1 MPLEIITA
9 PNPLLVTNEVAREH
23 LSMDPAMDD
32 AVLNPLIA
40 AASAA
45 VQTYIGR
52 PLAVG
57 AYKETVRLS
66 RPVPEL
72 ALSRWPVVAVSAV
85 TVDGVA
91 LDVATDIEA
100 DKESGLLRRLR
111 ASGRYECW
119 PVSTVV
125 ATYEA
130 GYETVPA
137 DIQQAVL
144 TLVSDAWAK
153 RGRDP
158 GLKSIAI
165 GSISLGYLDPNAR
178 AALSVVEPLLAPYR
192 QPSIG

>member
-1 MPLEIITA
+1 MLEIITA

-23 LSMDPAMDD
+23 LSMDPAVDD
-32 AVLNPLIA
+32 AELNPLIA

-57 AYKETVRLS
+57 EFRETLRLT
-66 RPVPEL
+66 RPVPDL
-72 ALSRWPVVAVSAV
+72 PVSRWPLVAVSAV

-100 DKESGLLRRLR
+100 ENDTGLVRRLTGK
-111 ASGRYECW
+111 GRYQCW
-119 PVSTVV
+119 PVSVV
-125 ATYEA
+125 TIEYRA
-130 GYETVPA
+130 GFETVPA

-144 TLVSDAWAK
+144 TLVGDAWAK